1 MSAIEAS
8 LRLEIAQY
16 QQQLARAT
24 GAVQK
29 FKEDA
34 RANSKDMGRAIM
46 GPPDSWALSASH
58 RSALRSSL
66 TGAGQEGGGML
77 GTGIMSGMGRVAG
90 PTALAAGL
98 ILGLKKAGEI
108 ASANAVMQIKTEV
121 LIGNKEGAS
130 KLIADLK
137 ELGARTPLEF
147 PDLQEAGNMLVA
159 FGEAADAVPATLR
172 RIGDVST
179 GVGARIGEIAEI
191 YGKARVAGTL
201 FAEDINQLTGR
212 GIPVIQEFARI
223 LGVQESEIKKLGS
236 EGKLTFPLLEAAFIN
251 LTKEG
256 GKFGGMMEKMAQ
268 TSAGKWSTVKDDVS
282 AIAGEFGKPIDVV
295 KSWGLDKVMAITGG
309 IKSALTTN
317 FFMPDKP
324 AETAKPA
331 ESTDD
336 KEAAVR
342 AAFEAQAAEKA
353 AVEAAEEVTKAA
365 AEKLKHDERIRT
377 LQGQITELEIDR
389 LDPAERMVRLTEL
402 QRQKIDEMRNAG
414 GLFYD
419 ATVQGMAAFAAAQAK
434 NGSAGAEETLRRYQ
448 EVLRIQQQITGLN
461 TGLRTDAAAA
471 SEADAKAK
479 AAETE
484 AWWEKMISE
493 EKERQA
499 QADARTSISEE
510 IALLQ
515 AKATGQTQLVEAM
528 ERELAI
534 RQRTQEIM
542 SRTGMGQDEARATA
556 ARIEGLRSQADAR
569 ANAGIPTAPETAADE
584 GRKKIMGFSR
594 ERQGGVYERQDHLYN
609 DPRTARAAADPA
621 QQPLGPQ
628 AAKNAAN
635 AQPSQP
641 SDPNAQLGQQILQI
655 MQKMLPAMQ

>member
-1 MSAIEAS
+1 M
-8 LRLEIAQY
+8 
-16 QQQLARAT
+16 
-24 GAVQK
+24 
-29 FKEDA
+29 
-34 RANSKDMGRAIM
+34 
-46 GPPDSWALSASH
+46 
-58 RSALRSSL
+58 
-66 TGAGQEGGGML
+66 
-77 GTGIMSGMGRVAG
+77 
-90 PTALAAGL
+90 
-98 ILGLKKAGEI
+98 
-108 ASANAVMQIKTEV
+108 
-121 LIGNKEGAS
+121 LIGNKEDAA
-130 KLIADLK
+130 KFTADLK
-137 ELGARTPLEF
+137 ELAARTPLEF
-147 PDLQEAGNMLVA
+147 SDLQKAGSMLVA
-159 FGEAADAVPATLR
+159 FGESAGEVPDTLR

-179 GVGARIGEIAEI
+179 GVSAPIGEIAEI

-212 GIPVIQEFARI
+212 GIPVIQEFADI

-324 AETAKPA
+324 ASTAKPA

-353 AVEAAEEVTKAA
+353 AVEAAEQATKAA
-365 AEKLKHDERIRT
+365 AEKLKHDERIRS
-377 LQGQITELEIDR
+377 LQGQITELEIGR
-389 LDPAERMVRLTEL
+389 LDPAERMVRLSEL

-419 ATVQGMAAFAAAQAK
+419 ATLAGMAAFAAAQAK

-461 TGLRTDAAAA
+461 TGLRSDAAAS

-484 AWWEKMISE
+484 AWWNKMITE

-499 QADARTSISEE
+499 QADARASIGEE

-528 ERELAI
+528 ERELDI

-542 SRTGMGQDEARATA
+542 SRTGMGQDEARAAA
-556 ARIEGLRSQADAR
+556 ARIEDLRGRADAR
-569 ANAGIPTAPETAADE
+569 ANAGSPGTPGAASEEAKD
-584 GRKKIMGFSR
+584 KIMGFSR
-594 ERQGGVYERQDHLYN
+594 KRQGGVYERQDHLYE
-609 DPRTARAAADPA
+609 DPRAARAAADPT

-628 AAKNAAN
+628 AAKNAAA
-635 AQPSQP
+635 AQPPQQAANP
-641 SDPNAQLGQQILQI
+641 QQQLGQDIKNLI
-655 MQKMLPAMQ
+655 SAIYEAVK